1 MIEHRFIKDST
12 REVATSARMQV
23 AMWVVLSLSVAL
35 LTLVADVTLARS
47 TDRDEPINIE
57 ADRAEADEKSRVTI
71 YRGDAIIVQGTL
83 RITGDKIEIYLNEE
97 DQFVKLVSV
106 GRPASMRQLPDDSEV
121 YRTAKAKRLEY
132 FADRDLIVLLGDAQ
146 YGQGADQ
153 ISADR
158 IEYDSR
164 RGRMRARAKQPEEGA
179 ADGAA
184 PTDRIKIVIQ
194 PKKQNSE

>member
-1 MIEHRFIKDST
+1 MTERQYIKDSAG
-12 REVATSARMQV
+12 EVATSDRMRA

-35 LTLVADVTLARS
+35 LMLVADVTFARS
-47 TDRDEPINIE
+47 TDRDQPINIE

-71 YRGDAIIVQGTL
+71 YRGNAIIVQGSL

-106 GRPASMRQLPDDSEV
+106 GRPASMRQLPDDSEE

-164 RGRMRARAKQPEEGA
+164 RGRMRARAKHTDEGA
-179 ADGAA
+179 ADGEGS
-184 PTDRIKIVIQ
+184 PDRIRIIIQ